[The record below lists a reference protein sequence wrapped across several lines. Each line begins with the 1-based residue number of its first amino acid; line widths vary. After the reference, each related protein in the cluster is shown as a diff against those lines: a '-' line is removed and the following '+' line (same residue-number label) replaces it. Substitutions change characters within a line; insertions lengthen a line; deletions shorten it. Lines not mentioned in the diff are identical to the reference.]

1 MSIDIIY
8 FFITCMVVIIFSSLV
23 FFYEYYRFK
32 KWLKAMNER
41 EEAEPF
47 NWVEPKR
54 TKRELIRYNR
64 VMRNIH
70 NQLNAK

>member
-1 MSIDIIY
+1 MD
-8 FFITCMVVIIFSSLV
+8 
-23 FFYEYYRFK
+23 
-32 KWLKAMNER
+32 ER

-47 NWVEPKR
+47 NCVEPKR

>member
-1 MSIDIIY
+1 
-8 FFITCMVVIIFSSLV
+8 
-23 FFYEYYRFK
+23 
-32 KWLKAMNER
+32 MNER